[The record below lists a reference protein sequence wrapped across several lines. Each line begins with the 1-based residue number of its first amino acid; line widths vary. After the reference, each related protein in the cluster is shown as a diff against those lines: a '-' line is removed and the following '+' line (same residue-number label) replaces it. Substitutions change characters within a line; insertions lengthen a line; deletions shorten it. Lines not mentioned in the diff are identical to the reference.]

1 MLVDSKI
8 MTGSGRAIICAV
20 GENTLLARSRSKD
33 SLVLE
38 EQTTHLEKKL
48 EITAKQISK
57 FAMVATAL
65 SVISH
70 LLFLTCYITF
80 SEKQSLFSNETLLK
94 VGKIAIIAVVLLIVA
109 IPEGL
114 PLAVSIAMAL
124 SINSLK
130 KD

>member
-1 MLVDSKI
+1 